1 MTQKQQLAR
10 LDEFRDGQVNVLVAT
25 SVGEEGLDVPAAD
38 LVLMYEPV
46 PSAIRS
52 IQRRG
57 RTARQSSGTVKTLV
71 TKDTRDQFV
80 SHAAKA
86 RERKM
91 YNNLAE
97 IERQG
102 RIQFRPNSSD
112 DSLSSFEIN
121 VDGEIISSDK
131 FLELETVRLAS
142 LYPTEKP
149 IEVVDSKTLQSVT
162 NKKTIIDAKD
172 KRPRNQT
179 GLDDFFGDQSDKVSQ
194 SREQEIESINAA
206 NEIIDTLTDNISATI
221 TLDHREASSTL
232 SAYISSLGMTVQYE
246 NLTTGDI
253 LIHGDILIERKTSRD
268 LLTSIIDQRL
278 FKQCQRM
285 KNAELQPLL
294 LIELGEIGNS
304 VHPNA
309 VLGALAHV
317 TLDLGIPILTTKDS
331 MESAHLVYLIA
342 KQSGQFSKAIREF
355 VKSTENDEAEVIKC
369 CEAATIEISNMVNNN
384 NESEYLLQKWNDSG
398 LSKQIELLSSIT
410 NFEYKVCAKL
420 INKYQSIAGFFK
432 QDLDELAKELTKEEL
447 AKISTIF

>member
-1 MTQKQQLAR
+1 MNAGK
-10 LDEFRDGQVNVLVAT
+10 
-25 SVGEEGLDVPAAD
+25 
-38 LVLMYEPV
+38 
-46 PSAIRS
+46 
-52 IQRRG
+52 
-57 RTARQSSGTVKTLV
+57 
-71 TKDTRDQFV
+71 
-80 SHAAKA
+80 
-86 RERKM
+86 
-91 YNNLAE
+91 
-97 IERQG
+97 
-102 RIQFRPNSSD
+102 IQFRPNSSD
-112 DSLSSFEIN
+112 ESLSSFEIN

-179 GLDDFFGDQSDKVSQ
+179 GLDDFFGNQADKVSQ

-206 NEIIDTLTDNISATI
+206 NEIIDTLTENISATI
-221 TLDHREASSTL
+221 TLDYREASSTL

-309 VLGALAHV
+309 VLGALAPCH
-317 TLDLGIPILTTKDS
+317 S
-331 MESAHLVYLIA
+331 
-342 KQSGQFSKAIREF
+342 
-355 VKSTENDEAEVIKC
+355 
-369 CEAATIEISNMVNNN
+369 
-384 NESEYLLQKWNDSG
+384 
-398 LSKQIELLSSIT
+398 
-410 NFEYKVCAKL
+410 
-420 INKYQSIAGFFK
+420 
-432 QDLDELAKELTKEEL
+432 
-447 AKISTIF
+447 

>member
-1 MTQKQQLAR
+1 
-10 LDEFRDGQVNVLVAT
+10 
-25 SVGEEGLDVPAAD
+25 
-38 LVLMYEPV
+38 
-46 PSAIRS
+46 
-52 IQRRG
+52 
-57 RTARQSSGTVKTLV
+57 
-71 TKDTRDQFV
+71 
-80 SHAAKA
+80 
-86 RERKM
+86 
-91 YNNLAE
+91 
-97 IERQG
+97 
-102 RIQFRPNSSD
+102 
-112 DSLSSFEIN
+112 
-121 VDGEIISSDK
+121 
-131 FLELETVRLAS
+131 
-142 LYPTEKP
+142 
-149 IEVVDSKTLQSVT
+149 
-162 NKKTIIDAKD
+162 
-172 KRPRNQT
+172 
-179 GLDDFFGDQSDKVSQ
+179 
-194 SREQEIESINAA
+194 
-206 NEIIDTLTDNISATI
+206 
-221 TLDHREASSTL
+221 
-232 SAYISSLGMTVQYE
+232 MTVQYE

-355 VKSTENDEAEVIKC
+355 VKYTENDESEVIKC
-369 CEAATIEISNMVNNN
+369 CEAASIEISNMVNNN
-384 NESEYLLQKWNDSG
+384 NESEYLLQKWNESG

-432 QDLDELAKELTKEEL
+432 QDLDELAEELTKEDL